1 MTQGVKML
9 LLSLNNLSWIAGDPR
24 QCKER
29 SHSLMLFSIFNPRS
43 GTCHPPSTAA
53 TERKKAK
60 KQQKKKKQ
68 LTVNKTYRVEAG
80 LLKVKTSVSTISGSF
95 FFFS

>member
-1 MTQGVKML
+1 MTQGVKVL

-60 KQQKKKKQ
+60 KQQKTQ